1 MSHLLN
7 FYGRECPHCHTMEPI
22 IDRLEKD
29 LDVTVDRLE
38 VWHDD
43 SNKET
48 FESYDKGV
56 CGGVPY
62 FYNTETE
69 ASICGE
75 ATLEE
80 LKSWALGEKKG
91 E

>member
-1 MSHLLN
+1 
-7 FYGRECPHCHTMEPI
+7 MEPL
-22 IDRLEKD
+22 IDKLEKE
-29 LDVTVDRLE
+29 LDVTVERLE

-43 SNKET
+43 ENKATLEA
-48 FESYDKGV
+48 YDKGI

-62 FYNTETE
+62 FYNTDTKG
-69 ASICGE
+69 SICGE

-80 LKSWALGEKKG
+80 LKSWALGETKG

>member
-1 MSHLLN
+1 
-7 FYGRECPHCHTMEPI
+7 MEPL
-22 IDRLEKD
+22 IDKLEKE
-29 LDVTVDRLE
+29 LDVTVERLE

-43 SNKET
+43 ENKATLEA
-48 FESYDKGV
+48 YDKGV

-62 FYNTETE
+62 FYNTDTKG
-69 ASICGE
+69 SICGE

-80 LKSWALGEKKG
+80 LKSWALGETKG